1 MTTRPNSAAPSETA
15 AMAVADLCDRM
26 EALADAG
33 EWDDVEDI
41 AMRLRTA
48 VMHVPEA
55 HRRPVLLA
63 AKRSTEKVEASA
75 KKARE
80 TVTGKLSELR
90 RGQAAKKAYE
100 LR

>member
-1 MTTRPNSAAPSETA
+1 MAAHPESLKHTA
-15 AMAVADLCDRM
+15 EATVIAMCARM
-26 EALADAG
+26 EELAIAG
-33 EWDDVEDI
+33 DWDGVEDI
-41 AMRLRTA
+41 AVRLRAA

-55 HRRPVLLA
+55 DRRTVLLVV
-63 AKRSTEKVEASA
+63 KRSTDKVEAGA

-80 TVTGKLSELR
+80 NVTHKLSELR